1 MKITSLALLAVVAA
15 PVSAEIFMKE
25 QFDDVS

>member
-1 MKITSLALLAVVAA
+1 MKLSLALLAVVAA

-25 QFDDVS
+25 SFDDVS